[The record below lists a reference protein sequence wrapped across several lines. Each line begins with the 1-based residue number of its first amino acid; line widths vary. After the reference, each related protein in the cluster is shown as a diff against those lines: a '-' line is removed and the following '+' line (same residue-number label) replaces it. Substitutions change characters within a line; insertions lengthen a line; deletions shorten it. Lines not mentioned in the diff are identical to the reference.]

1 MFRSINI
8 LFLLIFGASF
18 VAAQTTERFPEQ
30 VGPIQYN
37 TEKVGVVLSG
47 GGAAGLAHI
56 GVLKSLE
63 ENNIPIDY
71 ICGTS
76 MGALVACMYT
86 MGFTPFEME
95 KLVRS
100 EEFISWSTGVT
111 QPNNIYYFKK
121 KEDNASWI
129 TFKLNFDTTFSNNL
143 PTNMISP
150 VQLDF
155 ALMENTAAAAA
166 AANYNFDSLFIPFR
180 CLASDISAKKSIV
193 FKSGD
198 LGEAVRASMSYPFY
212 LKPVRINETL
222 LYDGGLYNNFPANI
236 MYQDFFPDFI
246 IGSNVAS
253 EFQNPEEDDLISQIR
268 AMLTSKSDFNP
279 LCENGIIIE
288 PNANWVGLFEFENG
302 QRIIDSGYVASARKI
317 EEIKLNIKRR
327 TNAEQLAKARSEFI
341 AKQPKVVFDSI
352 AIQGKGLKKGQ
363 ISYISRLLTQNEK
376 LIPIEQIKPFYFRLA
391 ADDKI
396 KSVFPKSFYNK
407 KTGFFTLQLDIK
419 KEKKISTEFGGNI
432 SNRPINMGYIGMHYN
447 VLSNPSIDFSGNAY
461 FGKLYNSGK
470 IKMRVDF
477 PFKFPFFIEPIVTWN
492 RWDFFKSSANYFID
506 TKPAFLINIDRFA
519 ELTAGF
525 PIRNKGRIV
534 IGSGFTSNRNL
545 YYQTNTFTSTDT
557 TDRTDFNSLSS
568 YFLFER
574 NTLNRKQF
582 ASAGTYF
589 AIRGRF
595 IQGEEFYTPGSTSV
609 FENNFRSIHNW
620 LQFRL
625 TYDTYFKERGK
636 WRLGFYGELAYS
648 TQPISKQPFFHN
660 YTSTMMNCLAFEPT
674 PESKTFFIPAFR
686 AHQFAAAGVKSILI
700 ISKNIE
706 WRMEGF
712 LFAPYQKIIENP
724 NYTVSYASPPA
735 FNFQYIKTLSSIA
748 MTAFVYTSPIGTF
761 SASLNYYSP
770 QKQPFSLLFSFG
782 FLIFNRKALD

>member
-1 MFRSINI
+1 
-8 LFLLIFGASF
+8 
-18 VAAQTTERFPEQ
+18 
-30 VGPIQYN
+30 
-37 TEKVGVVLSG
+37 
-47 GGAAGLAHI
+47 
-56 GVLKSLE
+56 
-63 ENNIPIDY
+63 
-71 ICGTS
+71 

-86 MGFTPFEME
+86 LGFTPFEME
-95 KLVRS
+95 KLVS
-100 EEFISWSTGVT
+100 TEEFISWSTGVT

-327 TNAEQLAKARSEFI
+327 TNAEQLAKARSAFI
-341 AKQPKVVFDSI
+341 AKQPKIVFDSI
-352 AIQGKGLKKGQ
+352 SIQGKGLKKRQ

-376 LIPIEQIKPFYFRLA
+376 LIPLEQIKPFYFRLA

-407 KTGFFTLQLDIK
+407 NGVFHFTA
-419 KEKKISTEFGGNI
+419 
-432 SNRPINMGYIGMHYN
+432 RH
-447 VLSNPSIDFSGNAY
+447 
-461 FGKLYNSGK
+461 
-470 IKMRVDF
+470 
-477 PFKFPFFIEPIVTWN
+477 
-492 RWDFFKSSANYFID
+492 
-506 TKPAFLINIDRFA
+506 
-519 ELTAGF
+519 
-525 PIRNKGRIV
+525 
-534 IGSGFTSNRNL
+534 
-545 YYQTNTFTSTDT
+545 
-557 TDRTDFNSLSS
+557 
-568 YFLFER
+568 
-574 NTLNRKQF
+574 
-582 ASAGTYF
+582 
-589 AIRGRF
+589 
-595 IQGEEFYTPGSTSV
+595 
-609 FENNFRSIHNW
+609 
-620 LQFRL
+620 
-625 TYDTYFKERGK
+625 
-636 WRLGFYGELAYS
+636 
-648 TQPISKQPFFHN
+648 
-660 YTSTMMNCLAFEPT
+660 
-674 PESKTFFIPAFR
+674 
-686 AHQFAAAGVKSILI
+686 
-700 ISKNIE
+700 
-706 WRMEGF
+706 
-712 LFAPYQKIIENP
+712 
-724 NYTVSYASPPA
+724 
-735 FNFQYIKTLSSIA
+735 
-748 MTAFVYTSPIGTF
+748 
-761 SASLNYYSP
+761 
-770 QKQPFSLLFSFG
+770 
-782 FLIFNRKALD
+782 